1 MTTNWPAYYP
11 PPGYPP
17 PRPRPPG
24 SVRASLVLAIIA
36 ATLLGLIAGGL
47 LLFTAAFY
55 DDNGNG
61 GDAATAGL
69 LIVVPNALLAT
80 LLAVGATRLHGG
92 HSSGRSLLTS
102 AAVLDLAAG
111 AAWAILL
118 GVRHSHDLTLFLR
131 FTCPLLLPPVIAA
144 AFAWTSSA
152 RRWTHR
158 PSAIPGADL

>member
-1 MTTNWPAYYP
+1 M
-11 PPGYPP
+11 
-17 PRPRPPG
+17 
-24 SVRASLVLAIIA
+24 A

-47 LLFTAAFY
+47 LLLTAAFF

-102 AAVLDLAAG
+102 AAVLDLRQ
-111 AAWAILL
+111 
-118 GVRHSHDLTLFLR
+118 VRPGRYSWVFATATTSPCSCGSPGRCYSH
-131 FTCPLLLPPVIAA
+131 P
-144 AFAWTSSA
+144 
-152 RRWTHR
+152 
-158 PSAIPGADL
+158 